1 MVGNSSIVN
10 ILLVGESV
18 FKIHKHF
25 KGFAAYETASIT
37 SSLDSFTGRFSKTDV
52 NITFMPNH
60 EVSAKFP
67 FTMAELSQ
75 WDVIVF
81 SDAPAD
87 SFLLTEETLGGKKVL
102 NRLELLCE
110 WVQKGG
116 GFLMIGGWMSFGG
129 FHGKGHWAYSP
140 ISNIIPATIEPHDDR
155 MEVPEGKVP
164 LIFSDHP
171 ILTKLPSEWPE
182 FLGYNRLRDP
192 TGEVLLT
199 FPSGDPLLVVEKCDM
214 GRVAAFT
221 SDLMPHWASNNFLEW
236 NGYVPFWKQL
246 FHWLAGKI

>member
-1 MVGNSSIVN
+1 MVRKTSGIK

-37 SSLDSFTGRFSKTDV
+37 SSLDKFTGRFTTTDINV
-52 NITFMPNH
+52 SFMPNH
-60 EVSAKFP
+60 EVSTKFP

-87 SFLLTEETLGGKKVL
+87 NFLLSEETLSGKKVI

-110 WVQKGG
+110 WVKGGG
-116 GFLMIGGWMSFGG
+116 GFLMVGGWMSFGG

-140 ISNIIPATIEPHDDR
+140 LSSIIPATIEPHDDR

-164 LIFSDHP
+164 LTSFDHP
-171 ILTKLPSEWPE
+171 IIDKLPNKWPE
-182 FLGYNRLRDP
+182 FLGYNRLKEP
-192 TGEVLLT
+192 TGDVLLT
-199 FPSGDPLLVVEKCDM
+199 FPSGDPLLVVEKCDL
-214 GRVAAFT
+214 GRVAVFT
-221 SDLMPHWASNNFLEW
+221 SDLMPHWASKNFLEW
-236 NGYVPFWKQL
+236 KGYVPFWEQL
-246 FHWLAGKI
+246 FRWLARKI

>member
-1 MVGNSSIVN
+1 MVRKIGGIK

-37 SSLDSFTGRFSKTDV
+37 SSLDKFTGRFTTTDINV
-52 NITFMPNH
+52 SFMPNH
-60 EVSAKFP
+60 EVSTKFP

-87 SFLLTEETLGGKKVL
+87 NFLLSEETLSGKKVI

-110 WVQKGG
+110 WVKGGG
-116 GFLMIGGWMSFGG
+116 GFLMVGGWMSFGG

-140 ISNIIPATIEPHDDR
+140 LSSIIPATIEPHDDR

-164 LIFSDHP
+164 LTSFDHP
-171 ILTKLPSEWPE
+171 IIDKLPNKWPE
-182 FLGYNRLRDP
+182 FLGYNRLREP
-192 TGEVLLT
+192 TGDVLLT
-199 FPSGDPLLVVEKCDM
+199 FPSGDPLLVVEKCDL
-214 GRVAAFT
+214 GRVAVFT
-221 SDLMPHWASNNFLEW
+221 SDLMPHWASKNFLEW
-236 NGYVPFWKQL
+236 KGYVPFWKQL
-246 FHWLAGKI
+246 FRWLARKI